1 MQAPMLDLDLT
12 HRLDRSEMIHPVNLL
27 LLPPSFGDILHHLLT
42 RLRVFAKRFLDDQ
55 PGGERLGVGLVMR
68 VRLVVLGEHLREGG
82 ELRWRDGEL
91 WGDFT
96 VKVRE

>member
-1 MQAPMLDLDLT
+1 MQAPMRDLDPT
-12 HRLDRSEMIHPVNLL
+12 HRLDRSEMIHPVDLL

-55 PGGERLGVGLVMR
+55 PGGERLGVGLVVR
-68 VRLVVLGEHLREGG
+68 VRLVVLGEHLSEGG
-82 ELRWRDGEL
+82 ELRGGDGEL